1 MLVAARRPFLPV
13 VMMCVLLLAGCA
25 TSNVS
30 LSPDEMRT
38 IRIERVDVIYAEN
51 ASISWEKV
59 ETKYIEHV
67 NAERVKFRKLIVENE
82 GDINAIM
89 KTPEARQYMQAELAA
104 ELKKRLGAEILPKF
118 QGTRRTV
125 LEVKVHAMR
134 IPSPM
139 RRVVIG
145 GSPIFS
151 AVTVLKDSSTGQEL
165 AKLDRVA
172 IASASPGLLGVAVDE
187 ALERPDLDERLFK
200 NISTMYPYG

>member
-134 IPSPM
+134 FEV
-139 RRVVIG
+139 R
-145 GSPIFS
+145 
-151 AVTVLKDSSTGQEL
+151 
-165 AKLDRVA
+165 
-172 IASASPGLLGVAVDE
+172 
-187 ALERPDLDERLFK
+187 
-200 NISTMYPYG
+200 